1 MSVSIHYWA
10 APPASA
16 LFQRLERDRAFAS
29 LMAALFPYGQGVFLF
44 FSETEAEERA
54 KILDCA
60 IEERGSRLGSP
71 PEARAA
77 IEEFRQELER
87 TRLAHPGVERR
98 RCTLEYTSFII
109 EKQLVEALKP
119 VRPGAARFVR
129 GLVYGDRV
137 LGKSGGGGIEAIM
150 EDQRNTVGAVS
161 PALVRE
167 GARVLCEPGAG
178 TLFGGVWQLESFQD
192 WRRLYWEAA
201 AQGEA
206 LLVGAC

>member
-10 APPASA
+10 VPPASA
-16 LFQRLERDRAFAS
+16 LFQRLERDRAFAA
-29 LMAALFPYGQGVFLF
+29 LMAALFPYGRGVFLF
-44 FSETEAEERA
+44 FSEIEAGERTQ
-54 KILDCA
+54 ILECA

-87 TRLAHPGVERR
+87 TRLAHPGIERR

-119 VRPGAARFVR
+119 VRPGVARFVR

-137 LGKSGGGGIEAIM
+137 LGKSGSGGIEAIM

-167 GARVLCEPGAG
+167 GARLFRQPDAE
-178 TLFGGVWQLESFQD
+178 TLFRGVWRLESFQD
-192 WRRLYWEAA
+192 WRRLYCEAA
-201 AQGEA
+201 VQGEA
-206 LLVGAC
+206 LLVGTC